1 MLKGIAL
8 SDSRSATRPGDKFNT
23 MMRAL
28 FTLSLLELFMGGGG
42 RLMAVGSVSLRMVL
56 LAACLAATAV
66 AILFPRRRSDGVL
79 LAMLLVLIYLLVHV
93 GALVVGAIQSD
104 DPSQLPIEFQQS
116 LYWLAAPFF
125 ALMIQSEDDVRRY
138 ARLAQGAGVALACAY
153 LVILVG
159 LISGVLSLGLIRAV
173 LGRGGEISFRSGE
186 FFVYKGFAYLGIS
199 IALLVALRDK
209 YWAPLATLVAIAIML
224 TFTRGFILSTSIGVL
239 LMLCVQRRW
248 RLAVPV
254 ILLVATAAVFVLIY
268 LPSVDPSAMGSRD
281 QSTNQRIQDMSYMFY
296 HARASTF
303 LVGEGYGS
311 MIDNRSNIENTF
323 LWALWKLGSIGLI
336 FWMIPLCLCIYYYN
350 KIPNSR
356 SNPLANAYLF
366 GTVVVY
372 VQTSTNPLLN
382 NPIGLSFV
390 MLAIFSLRILS
401 RSKENTAVSGRMTAD
416 TGQLIKADD

>member
-1 MLKGIAL
+1 
-8 SDSRSATRPGDKFNT
+8 

-28 FTLSLLELFMGGGG
+28 FTISLLELFMGGGG
-42 RLMAVGSVSLRMVL
+42 RLMAVGPVSLRMVL
-56 LAACLAATAV
+56 FAACLAATLV

-93 GALVVGAIQSD
+93 GALVVGAIQSN
-104 DPSQLPIEFQQS
+104 DPGQLPSEFQQA

-125 ALMIQSEDDVRRY
+125 ALMIQSEEDVQRY

-159 LISGVLSLGLIRAV
+159 LISGALPLGLVRTV
-173 LGRGGEISFRSGE
+173 LARGGEISFRSGE
-186 FFVYKGFAYLGIS
+186 FFVYKGFSYLGIS
-199 IALLVALRDK
+199 IVFLVAIRGK
-209 YWAPLATLVAIAIML
+209 YWGLLATLIAFAIAL
-224 TFTRGFILSTSIGVL
+224 TFTRGYILSTSVGVL

-248 RLAVPV
+248 RVAVPAM
-254 ILLVATAAVFVLIY
+254 LLVAAAAAFVLIY
-268 LPSVDPSAMGSRD
+268 LPSVDSNALTSRD
-281 QSTNQRIQDMSYMFY
+281 QSTNQRLQDMIYMVY
-296 HARASTF
+296 HARATTF

-311 MIDNRSNIENTF
+311 MIDARFNIENTF
-323 LWALWKLGSIGLI
+323 LWALWKLGTIGLI
-336 FWMIPLCLCIYYYN
+336 FWMIPISLCVYYYN

-356 SNPLANAYLF
+356 ADPLANAYLF

-390 MLAIFSLRILS
+390 MLAIFSLRMLS
-401 RSKENTAVSGRMTAD
+401 RCKQNTAVSSRTTIH
-416 TGQLIKADD
+416 TGQMIKADD

>member
-1 MLKGIAL
+1 
-8 SDSRSATRPGDKFNT
+8 

-28 FTLSLLELFMGGGG
+28 FTISLLELFVGGGG
-42 RLMAVGSVSLRMVL
+42 RLVAAGAVSLRMVL
-56 LAACLAATAV
+56 FAACLAATAV

-93 GALVVGAIQSD
+93 GALVVGAIQSN
-104 DPSQLPIEFQQS
+104 DPSQLPVEFQQS

-138 ARLAQGAGVALACAY
+138 ASLAQGAGVALACVY
-153 LVILVG
+153 VVILVG
-159 LISGVLSLGLIRAV
+159 LISGVISLGLIRAV

-199 IALLVALRDK
+199 IAFLVALRGK
-209 YWAPLATLVAIAIML
+209 YWAPLATLIAFAIVL
-224 TFTRGFILSTSIGVL
+224 TFTRGFILSTSVGVL

-254 ILLVATAAVFVLIY
+254 MLLIAAAALVVLVY
-268 LPSVDPSAMGSRD
+268 LPSVDSSVMGSRD
-281 QSTNQRIQDMSYMFY
+281 QSTNQRIEDMSYMFY

-311 MIDNRSNIENTF
+311 MINNRANIENTF
-323 LWALWKLGSIGLI
+323 LWTIWKLGSIGFI
-336 FWMIPLCLCIYYYN
+336 FWMIPLSLCIYYYK

-366 GTVVVY
+366 GTVIVY

-390 MLAIFSLRILS
+390 MLSMFSLRILS
-401 RSKENTAVSGRMTAD
+401 RSKQNTAISGRTTAD
-416 TGQLIKADD
+416 TGQMIKADD

>member
-1 MLKGIAL
+1 
-8 SDSRSATRPGDKFNT
+8 

-28 FTLSLLELFMGGGG
+28 FTISLLELFMGGGG
-42 RLMAVGSVSLRMVL
+42 RLVAVGPVSFRMVL
-56 LAACLAATAV
+56 FAACLAATLV

-79 LAMLLVLIYLLVHV
+79 FAMLLVLIYLLVHV
-93 GALVVGAIQSD
+93 GSLVVGAIQSN
-104 DPSQLPIEFQQS
+104 DPGQLPAEFQQS

-125 ALMIQSEDDVRRY
+125 ALMIQSDEDVRRY
-138 ARLAQGAGVALACAY
+138 ARVAQGAGIALACTY
-153 LVILVG
+153 LAILVG
-159 LISGVLSLGLIRAV
+159 LISGALPVGLVRTV

-199 IALLVALRDK
+199 IVFLVANRGK
-209 YWAPLATLVAIAIML
+209 HWALLATLVAFAIAL
-224 TFTRGFILSTSIGVL
+224 TFTRGYILSTSVGVL

-248 RLAVPV
+248 RVAVPAM
-254 ILLVATAAVFVLIY
+254 LLVAAAAIFVLIY
-268 LPSVDPSAMGSRD
+268 LPSVDSAALANRD
-281 QSTNQRIQDMSYMFY
+281 QSTNQRLEDMTYMLY
-296 HARASTF
+296 HARVTTF

-311 MIDNRSNIENTF
+311 MINARFNIENTF
-323 LWALWKLGSIGLI
+323 LWALWKLGTAGLI
-336 FWMIPLCLCIYYYN
+336 FWMTPLSLCVYYYN

-390 MLAIFSLRILS
+390 MLSIFSLRMLS
-401 RSKENTAVSGRMTAD
+401 RCKQNTAVNGRTTTH
-416 TGQLIKADD
+416 TGQMTKADD

>member
-1 MLKGIAL
+1 
-8 SDSRSATRPGDKFNT
+8 

-28 FTLSLLELFMGGGG
+28 FTISLLELFIGGGG
-42 RLMAVGSVSLRMVL
+42 RLIAVGPVSLRMVL
-56 LAACLAATAV
+56 FAACLAATLV

-93 GALVVGAIQSD
+93 GGLVIGAIESN
-104 DPSQLPIEFQQS
+104 DPSQLPTEFQQS

-138 ARLAQGAGVALACAY
+138 ASVAQGAGIGLACAY
-153 LVILVG
+153 LVILAG
-159 LISGVLSLGLIRAV
+159 LISGLISVSLVRAV
-173 LGRGGEISFRSGE
+173 LSRGGEISFRSGE
-186 FFVYKGFAYLGIS
+186 FFIYKGFLYLGIS
-199 IALLVALRDK
+199 IVFLVAIRGK
-209 YWAPLATLVAIAIML
+209 YWALLATLAAFAMAL
-224 TFTRGFILSTSIGVL
+224 TFTRGSILSTSAGVL

-248 RLAVPV
+248 RVAVP
-254 ILLVATAAVFVLIY
+254 IMLLVAATAIFVWIY
-268 LPSVDPSAMGSRD
+268 LPSVDPAALANRD
-281 QSTNQRIQDMSYMFY
+281 QSTNQRLQDMTYMFY
-296 HARASTF
+296 HARTSTF

-311 MIDNRSNIENTF
+311 LINDRFNIENTF
-323 LWALWKLGSIGLI
+323 LWALWKLGTLGLL
-336 FWMIPLCLCIYYYN
+336 FWMIPLSLCVYYYT

-390 MLAIFSLRILS
+390 MLSIFSLRILS
-401 RSKENTAVSGRMTAD
+401 RHKQNAAIGGWTTAD
-416 TGQLIKADD
+416 TGQMIKADD